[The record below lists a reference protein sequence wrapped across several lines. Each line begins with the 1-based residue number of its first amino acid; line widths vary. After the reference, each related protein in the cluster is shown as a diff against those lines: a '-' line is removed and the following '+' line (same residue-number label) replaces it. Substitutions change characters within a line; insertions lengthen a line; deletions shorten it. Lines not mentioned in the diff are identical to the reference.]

1 MENNKNE
8 YYIIDVEV
16 KSRSVKIEV
25 ANFHKDYG
33 SFYDRHIIRF
43 RTNDRENTPNFQV
56 GQKISWE
63 GEKEVI
69 YSDFAD
75 ISISDQNI
83 DYEISQVAETRKKRQ
98 EELKNKY
105 SDSFGKYQTIP
116 STKSIIDD
124 YFTQR
129 KSKGQDI
136 NLYTVGIVDLLSEAM
151 GLKVRRRSGG
161 KMYDQLGFDYPE
173 ELQDVVGA
181 MYDIIS
187 EYLAGLEDNETVMF
201 NLCEFGKKGKEY
213 DDFTEEIEKRTGYS
227 HNSITSEL
235 EKQQHSERYHG
246 ENFGFSQRYASL
258 MMQKPTIYISKKET
272 TYAYDRSESNAGR
285 KTITPELCAEKYN
298 QYKSPLQQRKE
309 QFDSEKS
316 QEIALSKEL
325 ENLQNRDG
333 QVLGE

>member
-1 MENNKNE
+1 MENNENE
-8 YYIIDVEV
+8 YYIIDVDV
-16 KSRSVKIEV
+16 KSRRVTIKV
-25 ANFHKDYG
+25 AKFHKDYG
-33 SFYDRHIIRF
+33 SFYDSHSIRF
-43 RTNDRENTPNFQV
+43 RANDRENTPNFQV

-63 GEKEVI
+63 GEKEGI
-69 YSDFAD
+69 YSDLAD

-83 DYEISQVAETRKKRQ
+83 DYEISQVAEARKKRQ

-105 SDSFGKYQTIP
+105 SDSFGEYQTIP

-151 GLKVRRRSGG
+151 GLKIRRRSGG

-187 EYLAGLEDNETVMF
+187 EYLAELEDNETVMF

-213 DDFTEEIEKRTGYS
+213 DDFTKEIEKRTGYS

-235 EKQQHSERYHG
+235 EKQQHSEHYHG

-258 MMQKPTIYISKKET
+258 MKQKPTIYISKKET

-316 QEIALSKEL
+316 QEIALSEEL

-333 QVLGE
+333 QGLGE